1 MIKEYKILGVKVH
14 ALPEHILK
22 STLNTFLHSDSQH
35 QIATVNPEF
44 IVACQKNQKF
54 LQIINNASLAAIDG
68 AGIIK
73 ALQFL
78 ENDVYLDDRITG
90 VRLTEILISLALKNN
105 YKIMFCLYSRGL
117 TRPDDFFIK
126 TKQKYPLLEFQ
137 VADENN
143 ALEKGNIFSP
153 DIMLVGFGAP
163 RQDLW
168 INENLDR
175 LPSVKIAAGVGGT
188 FDFMAKTKKRA
199 PKLLRSLGLEWFWRL
214 ILQPWRIK
222 RIARA
227 TIFFFFLVI
236 KDNLKN
242 KHAQSK
248 N

>member
-1 MIKEYKILGVKVH
+1 MIKEHYILGVKVH
-14 ALPEHILK
+14 SLPEHILK
-22 STLNTFLHSDSQH
+22 RTLITFLDSDSQH

-44 IVACQKNQKF
+44 IVACQKNKKF
-54 LQIINNASLAAIDG
+54 LQIINNTSLATIDG

-78 ENDVYLDDRITG
+78 EKDISLDDRITG
-90 VRLTEILISLALKNN
+90 VRLTEILIELAIKNN
-105 YKIMFCLYSRGL
+105 HKILFCLYSKGL
-117 TRPDDFFIK
+117 TRADDFFIK

-137 VADENN
+137 VADEAN
-143 ALEKGNIFSP
+143 ALEKGQIFSP
-153 DIMLVGFGAP
+153 DILLVGFGAP

-175 LPSVKIAAGVGGT
+175 LPSVKIGAGVGGT
-188 FDFMAKTKKRA
+188 FDFMAKSVKRA
-199 PKLLRSLGLEWFWRL
+199 PKIVRSLGLEWFWRL

-222 RIARA
+222 RIFRA
-227 TIFFFFLVI
+227 TVFFFFLVI

-242 KHAQSK
+242 KHVKSK